1 MFGGAKSPR
10 FCGRLGARKQRG
22 FLLIGRARALLP
34 GGEINPLSAFAG
46 NKQGWWREA
55 ENPDTLYKR
64 RNLLTYSEQFDN
76 AIWTKASVG
85 VTPNTVAAPDGSG
98 ATADT
103 ITTVAAPSNGLY
115 ETVAV
120 QPGAVYVGSVSRKLG
135 TMTEAQYRV
144 AFYDAT
150 NAAFIASDVATV
162 NVDLGG
168 GWYRSYYAITVPAT
182 CTSIRFYPYRNSANI
197 GVATVHLWGAQLE
210 KVALTTYQAVTDWY
224 SEYMAAGGSRVTMW
238 QDSAGTTPVTAVEQ
252 PVGKVLDRSGRGNH
266 NIQATAADRPV
277 LSARYNLTDSTE
289 YGTAM
294 WDYAVNVTTAN
305 APDGACT
312 ITRAAAVGDDRA
324 GQNINIPTAP
334 AAYRVNLRFAKAAA
348 QNVTLE
354 LQGVTGGVSVMAA
367 TVFNLNTGA
376 VVSGPGTV
384 TDAGSDWLVSTPIT
398 TNTGNT
404 ILAAAVRPA
413 PNSSVTVN
421 KLDVRTAD
429 DAAKNIPA
437 YQRVNT
443 ASDYDTDGFPH
454 YFRLNGTNQSW
465 ATAGTVDFTG
475 TDKVSLVY
483 GVTTIGAATTAILA
497 ELSAT
502 ANSNNGSFYV
512 LSPASAGAGFA
523 VATRGTVAANAG
535 GRQEGA
541 TAANRSAVFSSA
553 LNLAGTTNAETV
565 SVRVNGVVATTSDLN
580 TVNNGGNFGNYTAYT
595 GRRAGSSLPFNGRIY
610 SEIAVGATITATQI
624 TAVERYTARRMG
636 VQL

>member
-34 GGEINPLSAFAG
+34 GGEINPLSLFAG
-46 NKQGWWREA
+46 GAQGWWREA
-55 ENPDTLYKR
+55 
-64 RNLLTYSEQFDN
+64 
-76 AIWTKASVG
+76 
-85 VTPNTVAAPDGSG
+85 
-98 ATADT
+98 AD
-103 ITTVAAPSNGLY
+103 PRYG
-115 ETVAV
+115 
-120 QPGAVYVGSVSRKLG
+120 P
-135 TMTEAQYRV
+135 
-144 AFYDAT
+144 
-150 NAAFIASDVATV
+150 
-162 NVDLGG
+162 
-168 GWYRSYYAITVPAT
+168 
-182 CTSIRFYPYRNSANI
+182 
-197 GVATVHLWGAQLE
+197 
-210 KVALTTYQAVTDWY
+210 
-224 SEYMAAGGSRVTMW
+224 VTMW

-252 PVGKVLDRSGRGNH
+252 PVGLVLDRKHGLVRGPELVTNGTFDANINGWSNGLPARGNIAWNAGTLVVTNAGGAGGFARATQALATTIGRSYEVSFMASGSFQVGKSNNADGSSASSISSGTRLVFTANVATSYLTLLTNSATDAVAATFDNISVRELPGNH
-266 NIQATAADRPV
+266 NVQATAADRPI
-277 LSARYNLTDSTE
+277 LSARYNLLTKTE
-289 YGTAM
+289 QFEDVLWVSNGSATRTNN
-294 WDYAVNVTTAN
+294 YAVAPDGTNTATRVVFGSNSNANQIFQVASTVAASYRQGVWMRATAGAGLIRFGGYDGTNIVTTA
-305 APDGACT
+305 
-312 ITRAAAVGDDRA
+312 
-324 GQNINIPTAP
+324 
-334 AAYRVNLRFAKAAA
+334 VNLTADWQYFSTATALLAFASSR
-348 QNVTLE
+348 LMWIYPE
-354 LQGVTGGVSVMAA
+354 GEGYA
-367 TVFNLNTGA
+367 T
-376 VVSGPGTV
+376 
-384 TDAGSDWLVSTPIT
+384 DILVWHP
-398 TNTGNT
+398 
-404 ILAAAVRPA
+404 
-413 PNSSVTVN
+413 
-421 KLDVRTAD
+421 DVRLSA
-429 DAAKNIPA
+429 DAALNIPA
-437 YQRVNT
+437 YQYVNT
-443 ASDYDTDGFPH
+443 ATDYTTDGFPH

>member
-1 MFGGAKSPR
+1 MYIGLPSL
-10 FCGRLGARKQRG
+10 RLSSSESLENQIA
-22 FLLIGRARALLP
+22 ALFIN
-34 GGEINPLSAFAG
+34 GE
-46 NKQGWWREA
+46 QGWWREA
-55 ENPDTLYKR
+55 
-64 RNLLTYSEQFDN
+64 
-76 AIWTKASVG
+76 
-85 VTPNTVAAPDGSG
+85 
-98 ATADT
+98 AD
-103 ITTVAAPSNGLY
+103 PRYG
-115 ETVAV
+115 
-120 QPGAVYVGSVSRKLG
+120 P
-135 TMTEAQYRV
+135 
-144 AFYDAT
+144 
-150 NAAFIASDVATV
+150 
-162 NVDLGG
+162 
-168 GWYRSYYAITVPAT
+168 
-182 CTSIRFYPYRNSANI
+182 
-197 GVATVHLWGAQLE
+197 
-210 KVALTTYQAVTDWY
+210 
-224 SEYMAAGGSRVTMW
+224 VTMW

-277 LSARYNLTDSTE
+277 LSARYNLLTKSEAFSHADWLKAKGGV
-289 YGTAM
+289 GT
-294 WDYAVNVTTAN
+294 V
-305 APDGACT
+305 PT
-312 ITRAAAVGDDRA
+312 ITDNYGSIAAPNGTF
-324 GQNINIPTAP
+324 TAC
-334 AAYRVNLRFAKAAA
+334 RV
-348 QNVTLE
+348 QMSI
-354 LQGVTGGVSVMAA
+354 GGGVLDADYCMLSQ
-367 TVFNLNTGA
+367 NL
-376 VVSGPGTV
+376 
-384 TDAGSDWLVSTPIT
+384 
-398 TNTGNT
+398 
-404 ILAAAVRPA
+404 
-413 PNSSVTVN
+413 SSVTIGAGVQKVWARTVSGTAN
-421 KLDVRTAD
+421 LQVGVSNSVDTQTTLTETWQLVSGSIPVGENASRVLMLRGGQTPAHPNTAD
-429 DAAKNIPA
+429 ILIWHPDLRLTADTLLNIPA

-443 ASDYDTDGFPH
+443 ATDYDTDGFPH